1 MDGAWYT
8 GWRHVFKLDP
18 DREISDE
25 ALEAVCM
32 SGTDAIMVGG
42 SSGITYDNTV
52 DLMSRVRRYAV
63 DCVLEVT
70 SLEAAV
76 PGFDNYLVPL
86 VLNAERAEWLIGRQT
101 AALQEFGHLIP
112 WDITVGEGYLI
123 MNGDATAA
131 VVSGANANLSQD
143 EAIAYVQAADRLLRL
158 PIIYI
163 EYSGTFGDMTLVR
176 RASEIVSQAH
186 VIYGGG
192 IDGPDKAAEAARA
205 AHTVV
210 VGNIVY
216 DNLDAAL
223 ATVQAVKAV
232 PIGVS

>member
-8 GWRHVFKLDP
+8 SWRHVFKLDP

-42 SSGITYDNTV
+42 SSGVTFDNTV
-52 DLMSRVRRYAV
+52 ELMSRVRRYAV

-70 SLEAAV
+70 SLDAAV

-101 AALQEFGHLIP
+101 AALQAFGHLIS
-112 WDITVGEGYLI
+112 WDMTAGEGYLI
-123 MNGDATAA
+123 LNGEATAA
-131 VVSGANANLSQD
+131 RVSGANANLSEE

-163 EYSGTFGDMTLVR
+163 EYSGRFGDMSVVR
-176 RASEIVSQAH
+176 RASEIVSQARI
-186 VIYGGG
+186 IYGGG
-192 IDGPDKAAEAARA
+192 IDGPDKAAEAARC

-210 VGNIVY
+210 VGNVIY
-216 DNLDAAL
+216 ESLEAAL
-223 ATVQAVKAV
+223 ATVQAVKAFEQ
-232 PIGVS
+232 PL